1 MQLHELKPNRVKKAR
16 KRVGRGGK
24 KGTYAGRG
32 LNGQKSRSG
41 RKTRVGFAGGDT
53 TMIKRLPKQRGTVGG
68 TDIRKGVK
76 LSRYK
81 INQVVLNMD
90 DLNKVFDEGEV
101 VSPKS
106 LLEKKLIYRTKN
118 RIPKVK
124 ILGRSTESAGKGKL
138 DKKLLFRGVSL
149 SASVSTQAGIVLKN
163 KTERSKMKSDQNKK

>member
-32 LNGQKSRSG
+32 IKGQKSRSG

-81 INQVVLNMD
+81 IDQAVLNID
-90 DLNKVFDEGEV
+90 DLNKVFEKGEV
-101 VSPKS
+101 VSPKT
-106 LLEKKLIYRTKN
+106 LLEKRLIYRTKN

-124 ILGRSTESAGKGKL
+124 ILGKGKL
-138 DKKLLFRGVSL
+138 DKKLLFSGVSL
-149 SASVSTQAGIVLKN
+149 SASVRAQAGIVLKN
-163 KTERSKMKSDQNKK
+163 KTEKSKMKPNQDKK